1 MILATRSIYIVV
13 LVLSSM
19 LTNAQT
25 KIIAHRG
32 FCSIAPEN
40 TLIAFQKAIECKA
53 DYFELDVHKT
63 KDDSIVVIHDSS
75 VDRTSINDVKG
86 KIAEM
91 NYSDLATL
99 TVGYPMNFGDKHENE
114 KIPTLRKALEL
125 AKGKIKVC
133 IEIKVYGAEKEILK
147 IVNELGV
154 KDDVIIFSFYYP
166 VLAKIRQLDKN
177 IHILFLINKADK
189 MTIYYAKIIESNA
202 IGVGYGTTV
211 TEEYLNFAH
220 KNGIEVWKWAINE
233 EDEMQQ
239 LIDLGLDGLITDF
252 PDKALKKL
260 STTQNKRH

>member
-1 MILATRSIYIVV
+1 MILATRFIYIVV
-13 LVLSSM
+13 LVLNSI

-32 FCSIAPEN
+32 FSGIAPEN

-53 DYFELDVHKT
+53 DYFEFDVHKT
-63 KDDSIVVIHDSS
+63 KDDSIVVIHDLS
-75 VDRTSINDVKG
+75 VDRTGSNDVKG

-99 TVGYPMNFGDKHENE
+99 TVGCPVNFGDKYENE

-133 IEIKVYGAEKEILK
+133 IDIKVYGAEKEILK

-154 KDDVIIFSFYYP
+154 KDDVIIFSFYYL
-166 VLAKIRQLDKN
+166 VLSKIRQLDKN
-177 IHILFLINKADK
+177 IHILFLISKADK
-189 MTIYYAKIIESNA
+189 ITIDYAKIIKSNA
-202 IGVGYGTTV
+202 IGVGYETTV
-211 TEEYLNFAH
+211 TKEYLNFAH

-233 EDEMQQ
+233 EVEMQQ
-239 LIDLGLDGLITDF
+239 LIDLGIDGLITDF

-260 STTQNKRH
+260 SLTQNKRH

>member
-1 MILATRSIYIVV
+1 MILTTRFIFIVV
-13 LVLSSM
+13 LVLSSI

-32 FCSIAPEN
+32 FFSVAPEN

-63 KDDSIVVIHDSS
+63 KNDSIVVIHDSS
-75 VDRTSINDVKG
+75 VDRTSSKDVKG

-91 NYSDLATL
+91 NYNDLDTL
-99 TVGYPMNFGDKHENE
+99 TVGYPMKFGNKYENE
-114 KIPTLRKALEL
+114 KIPTLREALEL

-147 IVNELGV
+147 IVNDLGV
-154 KDDVIIFSFYYP
+154 KDDVIIFSFHYP

-177 IHILFLINKADK
+177 IPILFLINKADK
-189 MTIYYAKIIESNA
+189 MTIDYAKIIGSNA
-202 IGVGYGTTV
+202 IGVGNGTTV

-220 KNGIEVWKWAINE
+220 NNGIEVWKWTVNE
-233 EDEMQQ
+233 EHEMQQ
-239 LIDLGLDGLITDF
+239 LIDIGLDGLITNF
-252 PDKALKKL
+252 PDKALKIL
-260 STTQNKRH
+260 STKGDKMH

>member
-1 MILATRSIYIVV
+1 MILTTRFSFIVV
-13 LVLSSM
+13 LVLSSI

-32 FCSIAPEN
+32 FSSIAPEN

-63 KDDSIVVIHDSS
+63 KNDSIVVIHDSS
-75 VDRTSINDVKG
+75 VDRTSSNNIKG

-91 NYSDLATL
+91 NYSDLASL
-99 TVGYPMNFGDKHENE
+99 TVGYPINFGDKYENE
-114 KIPTLRKALEL
+114 KIPTLREALKL

-147 IVNELGV
+147 IVNDLGV

-177 IHILFLINKADK
+177 IPILFLINEADK
-189 MTIYYAKIIESNA
+189 MTIDYAKVIESNA

-220 KNGIEVWKWAINE
+220 KNGIEVWKWTVNE

-239 LIDLGLDGLITDF
+239 LIDLGLDGLITNF

-260 STTQNKRH
+260 STNKRH

>member
-1 MILATRSIYIVV
+1 MVFTTRFIFIVV
-13 LVLSSM
+13 LVLSSIP
-19 LTNAQT
+19 TNSQT

-32 FCSIAPEN
+32 FSSIAPEN
-40 TLIAFQKAIECKA
+40 TLIAFQKAIECEA
-53 DYFELDVHKT
+53 DFFELDVHKT
-63 KDDSIVVIHDSS
+63 KNDSIVVIHDSS
-75 VDRTSINDVKG
+75 VDRTNSNDAIG

-91 NYSDLATL
+91 NYSDLAIL
-99 TVGYPMNFGDKHENE
+99 TVGYPMKFGDKYKNE
-114 KIPTLRKALEL
+114 KIPTLREALEL

-147 IVNELGV
+147 IVNDLGV

-177 IHILFLINKADK
+177 IPILFLINKADK
-189 MTIYYAKIIESNA
+189 MTIDYVKIIESNA

-220 KNGIEVWKWAINE
+220 KNGIEVWKWTVNE

-239 LIDLGLDGLITDF
+239 LIDLGLDGLITNF
-252 PDKALKKL
+252 PDKALKKIKD
-260 STTQNKRH
+260 NKK